1 MHNDTPVSCTWP
13 YRDGENSASWLAYVL
28 NSIEHMKVAR
38 LIESVD
44 LSVADLRTYLLSE
57 IDEFV
62 AADEPSLMEEEFGDV
77 LFALMAMAWA
87 HARRHFKL
95 ELGDTE
101 QKLLGR
107 LRRFG
112 TLSRKT
118 HHCSDERIPEM
129 PVGVIHFAFGQ
140 FVGQWHRFDALKN
153 GTVAEITALTDTEF
167 GEPGRLT
174 NHCIMTFDE
183 VDQITYEIIY
193 SSSSQLA
200 GNTIRCRVPDFLYRD
215 AKKGLIFGQL
225 SELMALQ
232 VMAALDG
239 LRLAPGAV
247 AHFHSW
253 ESGFLAESAEFWRRI
268 STLKTV
274 FSPYLTTGRL
284 KAIVDARGGAGWTM
298 TPEELAVAVEY
309 ERKLSE
315 SCMRVVLES
324 SLDKEFFE
332 RWVHPERLDLR
343 SFAEQR
349 RASYS
354 VPAPKDGKLTFITG
368 GRPVR
373 EKGFVELCR
382 EFARVR
388 HWARKRGIDA
398 SLAILCRERKPGK
411 GADYIR
417 EIENAIAAEELSDSV
432 TIEPK
437 VPLEELRHRI
447 ANASA
452 LVVPSLYDPYCLM
465 PNYAV
470 EARRPAFVSRH
481 AGIAENIKSAEF
493 TFDPEVEGDFLRAV
507 RAWYEK
513 PRTFHFESRFASYL
527 GLYLSREKRAAW
539 E

>member
-1 MHNDTPVSCTWP
+1 
-13 YRDGENSASWLAYVL
+13 
-28 NSIEHMKVAR
+28 MKVAR
-38 LIESVD
+38 LIESIG
-44 LSVADLRTYLLSE
+44 LSAAELRAYLVSE

-62 AADEPSLMEEEFGDV
+62 SADDPSLMEEEFGDV

-87 HARRHFKL
+87 HARKHFKL
-95 ELGDTE
+95 EFDAIET
-101 QKLLGR
+101 KLMSR
-107 LRRFG
+107 LRRYG

-118 HHCSDERIPEM
+118 RYFSEERIPEM
-129 PVGVIHFAFGQ
+129 PIGVVHFAFGQ
-140 FVGQWHRFDALKN
+140 FVGQWQRFDALKN
-153 GTVAEITALTDTEF
+153 GTVAEITALTDAEF

-174 NHCIMTFDE
+174 NHCIVTFDD
-183 VDQITYEIIY
+183 VDEITYEIIY
-193 SSSSQLA
+193 SSASQRA
-200 GNTIRCRVPDFLYRD
+200 GNTIRCRIPDFLYKD
-215 AKKGLIFGQL
+215 AKRGLTFGQV
-225 SELMALQ
+225 SELLSLQ
-232 VMAALDG
+232 VIAALDG
-239 LRLAPGAV
+239 LSLASGAI

-253 ESGFLAESAEFWRRI
+253 ESGFLAESGEFWRRI

-284 KAIVDARGGAGWTM
+284 KAVVEARGGTGWTM
-298 TPEELAVAVEY
+298 TPQELTVAAEY

-324 SLDKEFFE
+324 SLDKKFFE

-343 SFAEQR
+343 SFAVQR
-349 RASYS
+349 RASYA
-354 VPAPKDGKLTFITG
+354 VAAPRDGRLTFITG

-388 HWARKRGIDA
+388 HWANRRGIDA
-398 SLAILCRERKPGK
+398 SLAILCRERNPGK

-417 EIENAIAAEELSDSV
+417 EIENAAAAEGLSGAV

-437 VPLEELRHRI
+437 VSLDELRQRI
-447 ANASA
+447 RESSA

-470 EARRPAFVSRH
+470 EAKRPAFVSRH
-481 AGIAENIKSAEF
+481 AGIAENIKSADF
-493 TFDPEVEGDFLRAV
+493 TFDPELEGDFLRVV
-507 RAWYEK
+507 RGWYEK
-513 PRTFHFESRFASYL
+513 PGAFDFESRFASYL
-527 GLYLSREKRAAW
+527 GLYLSNEKRPQW